1 MTVGTVVMVAA
12 KHTSHSNERCSG
24 AGPGITGLPGMPAAY
39 AGAFLRGMPGF
50 QNMPSIQPI
59 LAGTGAGSAHT
70 RQTSAASILP
80 HPSSHGVAKK
90 DRGKQKRKGKSQP
103 KARDDREEQ
112 EVSSK
117 PRFLPEGKAM
127 LVCRVALGRLGIG
140 GPGMRLPPK
149 GSDAVTCQG
158 GTVFP
163 QALAAA
169 IFAVFDNS
177 QAYPEY
183 IVHFKTQ

>member
-1 MTVGTVVMVAA
+1 MIGM
-12 KHTSHSNERCSG
+12 
-24 AGPGITGLPGMPAAY
+24 PGMSGMPAAY
-39 AGAFLRGMPGF
+39 ASGFFGAQPGMPGF
-50 QNMPSIQPI
+50 QNTPFVQPI
-59 LAGTGAGSAHT
+59 QAGTSWPRGARGAHQAT
-70 RQTSAASILP
+70 AASILP

-90 DRGKQKRKGKSQP
+90 DKGKQERKGKCQP
-103 KARDDREEQ
+103 KARGDREEQ

-117 PRFLPEGKAM
+117 PRLLPEGKAM
-127 LVCRVALGRLGIG
+127 LVCRVALGRLGVG
-140 GPGMRLPPK
+140 GPGLRLPPK
-149 GSDAVTCQG
+149 GTDAVTCHG

-183 IVHFKTQ
+183 FVHFKTQ